1 MPILFLIFI
10 WFIAE
15 IISFIYLGGM
25 LGIGETI
32 VEIIA
37 TIIIG
42 MWLIKRSLKS
52 MMSMGLGTITRG
64 ATSVIPNILGGT
76 LLIIPGFLTDFL
88 GVLALLSVPFS
99 IILLILGFG
108 NKPNVNTFFNSTMSG
123 MGGMGGMGKDNPF
136 KKSNPFEN
144 QSNQG
149 KNPFAGNPFFE
160 DTLKKQN
167 QNKNKNKGKG
177 DIIEGKV
184 IKKDEKPE

>member
-1 MPILFLIFI
+1 MPILFLMFI

-42 MWLIKRSLKS
+42 MWLIKRSLRS

-64 ATSVIPNILGGT
+64 ATSVIPNIIGGT

-88 GVLALLSVPFS
+88 GVLTLLSVPFS

-108 NKPNVNTFFNSTMSG
+108 NKPNVNTFFNSTM
-123 MGGMGGMGKDNPF
+123 GGMGKDNPF
-136 KKSNPFEN
+136 KKSNPFEK
-144 QSNQG
+144 QSSQG
-149 KNPFAGNPFFE
+149 ENPFAGNPFFE
-160 DTLKKQN
+160 DMLKKTKSKQE
-167 QNKNKNKGKG
+167 QK
-177 DIIEGKV
+177 
-184 IKKDEKPE
+184 

>member
-1 MPILFLIFI
+1 MPILFLMFI

-42 MWLIKRSLKS
+42 MWLIKRSLRS

-64 ATSVIPNILGGT
+64 ATSVIPNIIGGT

-88 GVLALLSVPFS
+88 GVLTLLSVPFS

-108 NKPNVNTFFNSTMSG
+108 NKPNVNTFFNSTM
-123 MGGMGGMGKDNPF
+123 GGMGKDNPF
-136 KKSNPFEN
+136 KKSNPFEK
-144 QSNQG
+144 QSSQG
-149 KNPFAGNPFFE
+149 ENPFAGNPFFE
-160 DTLKKQN
+160 DMLKKQN
-167 QNKNKNKGKG
+167 QNKKKNKGKG